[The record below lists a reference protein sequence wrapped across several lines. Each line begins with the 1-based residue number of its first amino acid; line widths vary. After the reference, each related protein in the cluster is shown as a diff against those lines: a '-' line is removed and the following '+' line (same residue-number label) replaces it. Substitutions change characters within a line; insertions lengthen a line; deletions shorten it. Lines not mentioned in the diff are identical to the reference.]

1 MVMVISASFVV
12 IFCGVMC
19 LTDTELMWRLYEWD
33 CRQMNIN
40 PLRLDN
46 WQVRVQQVGY
56 GLIGLGVLG
65 VMAGLGIV

>member
-40 PLRLDN
+40 PPRLDN